1 MFKDTKGIIRI
12 KRTNNDIQNTTQ
24 KTKNR
29 ATRTSVK
36 PGRERKFSGRERG
49 SCFVSGTRRVTKEL
63 TNSLLNKGNFVKAF
77 HCFFHWMLH

>member
-36 PGRERKFSGRERG
+36 PGRERKFSGRERVH
-49 SCFVSGTRRVTKEL
+49 VSLVAPVVLPR
-63 TNSLLNKGNFVKAF
+63 SLQIPY
-77 HCFFHWMLH
+77 

>member
-36 PGRERKFSGRERG
+36 PGWGTQVLRRERG

-63 TNSLLNKGNFVKAF
+63 TNSLLNKGIFVKAF